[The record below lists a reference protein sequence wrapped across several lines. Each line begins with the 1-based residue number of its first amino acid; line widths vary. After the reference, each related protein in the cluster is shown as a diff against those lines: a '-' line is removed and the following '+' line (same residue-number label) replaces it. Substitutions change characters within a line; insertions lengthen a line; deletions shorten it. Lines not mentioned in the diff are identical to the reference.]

1 MEQAK
6 RTGRLDVNI
15 AFFLR
20 TSKILH
26 EVHLYVDISSTTNHM
41 VMWCLPRLDRKT
53 KGRAMASMVLVSY
66 SK

>member
-1 MEQAK
+1 MEQPK

-26 EVHLYVDISSTTNHM
+26 EVHLYVDISSTTNHHGN
-41 VMWCLPRLDRKT
+41 VVFAAV
-53 KGRAMASMVLVSY
+53 GS
-66 SK
+66 